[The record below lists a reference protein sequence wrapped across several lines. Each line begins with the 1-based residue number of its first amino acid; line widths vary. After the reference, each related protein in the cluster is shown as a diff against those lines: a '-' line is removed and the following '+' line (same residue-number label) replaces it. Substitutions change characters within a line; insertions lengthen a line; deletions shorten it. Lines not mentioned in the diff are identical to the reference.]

1 METMAVQKS
10 WFAVLNDQDIV
21 EEVLQMPSSVSG
33 AEFIVIPAE
42 DQSLVG
48 KRYNRETGEFETAVY
63 YYAELDEKGIVV
75 EIISSPTPET
85 KDNWIQIPSDDKTL
99 TGKWYDKENKQFIDP
114 PAYVIAAHSTDEICY
129 KQEDKWLS
137 KKLDEM
143 EQVIAEVEKQEGPKG
158 EQGDIGPVGPQG
170 AKGDTGAQ
178 GLKGDAGA
186 QGPQGLKGDK
196 GDAGA
201 VGPQGAKGAT
211 GATGAQGPKGDT
223 GASGATAA
231 VVSKTANGLCP
242 KTSGN
247 AAQYLNGVGTY
258 TAPPDTKYT
267 HPATHPA
274 SMITGLPTS
283 LPANGGNAST
293 ANYANS
299 AGAVAWANVSGKPSG
314 FGSNVA
320 VLTGNFNAGYSAS
333 FTAPLPSGYTEAQ
346 CKFLINGSCV
356 ARTITRNSNPNQNP
370 GEFVGVY
377 LVIGVK

>member
-99 TGKWYDKENKQFIDP
+99 IGKWYDKENKQFIDP

-211 GATGAQGPKGDT
+211 GATGAQGAQGLKGDKGDAGLPGAKGDRGETGAIGPQGARGATGAAGPQGLQGVKGDKGDT
-223 GASGATAA
+223 GAVGPQGAKGATGATGSQGPAGLATAA
-231 VVSKTANGLCP
+231 
-242 KTSGN
+242 GN
-247 AAQYLNGVGTY
+247 
-258 TAPPDTKYT
+258 
-267 HPATHPA
+267 
-274 SMITGLPTS
+274 I
-283 LPANGGNAST
+283 
-293 ANYANS
+293 
-299 AGAVAWANVSGKPSG
+299 
-314 FGSNVA
+314 A
-320 VLTGNFNAGYSAS
+320 VLTGSFNAGYSDTY
-333 FTAPLPSGYTEAQ
+333 TAPLPAGYTEAQ
-346 CKFLINGSCV
+346 CKFLVGGS
-356 ARTITRNSNPNQNP
+356 ASRTIRRYIGNQNP
-370 GEFVGVY
+370 GEFTGTY
-377 LVIGVK
+377 LVIGIK